1 MLTVKNFA
9 VRVEARSVA
18 GAIPSFFGVVP
29 SHNAPEMRAYGRAF
43 VQGPMAIPVDG
54 QLLEFLPD
62 QCSGTGWNFSDLI
75 EVSRGRIIG
84 VLNQEVEVLS
94 GEFRSCT

>member
-1 MLTVKNFA
+1 
-9 VRVEARSVA
+9 
-18 GAIPSFFGVVP
+18 
-29 SHNAPEMRAYGRAF
+29 
-43 VQGPMAIPVDG
+43 MAIPVDG

-62 QCSGTGWNFSDLI
+62 QCSGTNWNFSDLI

-94 GEFRSCT
+94 GEFKSCT